1 MIALQP
7 LKGKQTKVTMVLFI
21 IYLLVLTWI
30 ILFKF
35 SFSLQDISTLRSVNL
50 IPLAGTAVRN
60 NQLDYAELFSNVLI
74 FVPFGLYLSMLK
86 PTWGF
91 LKKISPIAGVSL
103 SFEILQY
110 ILAIGATDIT
120 DLLSNTIGGIMGII
134 LFHVFKKIFKNK
146 TIKFLNIVTVVG
158 TVGIVAFLALLMIAN
173 V

>member
-1 MIALQP
+1 VQP
-7 LKGKQTKVTMVLFI
+7 LRGNQKRVTMVLFI

-60 NQLDYAELFSNVLI
+60 NQLDYTELLSNVLI
-74 FVPFGLYLSMLK
+74 FVPFGLYISMLK
-86 PTWGF
+86 PAWGF
-91 LKKISPIAGVSL
+91 LKKIIPIAGVSL
-103 SFEILQY
+103 LFEVLQY

-120 DLLSNTIGGIMGII
+120 DLMGNTLGGILGII
-134 LFHVFKKIFKNK
+134 LYLIFRKLLKNK
-146 TIKFLNIVTVVG
+146 VIMVLNIITVIG
-158 TVGIVAFLALLMIAN
+158 TIGIVTFLAWLMLIN

>member
-1 MIALQP
+1 VQP
-7 LKGKQTKVTMVLFI
+7 LKGSQRKVTIVLFI

-60 NQLDYAELFSNVLI
+60 NQLDYAELLSNVLI
-74 FVPFGLYLSMLK
+74 FVPFGLYISMLK

-91 LKKISPIAGVSL
+91 FAKIIPIAGVSL
-103 SFEILQY
+103 LFEVLQY
-110 ILAIGATDIT
+110 VLAIGATDIT
-120 DLLSNTIGGIMGII
+120 DLLGNTLGGILGII
-134 LFHVFKKIFKNK
+134 LYLMFSKLLKNK
-146 TIKFLNIVTVVG
+146 VITVLNIITAIG
-158 TVGIVAFLALLMIAN
+158 TIGIVAFLAWLMLAN